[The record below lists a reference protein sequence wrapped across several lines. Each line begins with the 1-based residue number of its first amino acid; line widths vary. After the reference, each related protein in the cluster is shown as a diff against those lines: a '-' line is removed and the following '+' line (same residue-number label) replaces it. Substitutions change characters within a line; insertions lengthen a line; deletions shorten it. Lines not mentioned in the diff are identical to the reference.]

1 MQVVGKH
8 TQTEGNS
15 YPEKRTQRELSLRPG
30 GDRSDPTLFKI
41 YRLAQEMEK
50 RE

>member
-8 TQTEGNS
+8 TQTEGNR
-15 YPEKRTQRELSLRPG
+15 YFEKHAQRELSLRPG
-30 GDRSDPTLFKI
+30 GDRSNPTLVKI
-41 YRLAQEMEK
+41 DRLAQKMEK